1 MKFYKEY
8 LLGNKVFVR
17 DSEDEPW
24 KQLFP
29 DDICEEE
36 KTRPFHSLHED
47 LEERLYIGTTVEFD
61 TNGTEFDGLG
71 EIEFKIKKKKIP
83 SKVETIDNV
92 RNRKSKLF

>member
-29 DDICEEE
+29 DDNCEEE
-36 KTRPFHSLHED
+36 KTLPFHSLHED